1 MQVKRHLTAISRK
14 SLSVPMRI
22 SLEWGLVKHG
32 IEVLDYGCGRGDDV
46 TMLNK
51 RYGIDAYGYD
61 PHYAPDYSMLMLA
74 YDTVTCFFVL
84 NVIETRQARIKMLKE
99 AYSLCL
105 DSLVVAI
112 RHQKPKN
119 SGAPYLD
126 GYITSKHTFQKYFS
140 DVEVKDML
148 IEACG
153 AIPRKLAPG
162 VWAVTK

>member
-22 SLEWGLVKHG
+22 SLESDIITKDTK
-32 IEVLDYGCGRGDDV
+32 VLDYGCGRGDDV
-46 TMLNK
+46 RMLK
-51 RYGIDAYGYD
+51 SEYRIGCYGYD
-61 PHYAPDYSMLMLA
+61 PHYTPCIPDWKF
-74 YDTVTCFFVL
+74 DIVTCFFVL
-84 NVIETRQARIKMLKE
+84 NVIEYKPDRIEVLKK
-99 AYSLCL
+99 AYSFCT
-105 DSLVVAI
+105 DTLVVAI

-119 SGAPYLD
+119 PGAPYLD